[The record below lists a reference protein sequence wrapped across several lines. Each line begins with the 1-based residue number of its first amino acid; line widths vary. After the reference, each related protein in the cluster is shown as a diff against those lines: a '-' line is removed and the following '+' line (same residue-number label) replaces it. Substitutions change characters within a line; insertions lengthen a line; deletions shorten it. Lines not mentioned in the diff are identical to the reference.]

1 MDEDFKLS
9 KMRVFMLIMFGVTVV
24 VGVTPTVAT
33 ERVIFGVQS
42 QGNTVPPNCST
53 KLKGFII
60 DIDDL
65 LMKSPRDINDVNAVI
80 YRYFPLH
87 GCNADEV
94 SHIVKSSKYFRSVS
108 MNGPRMQVFE
118 LNSETAF
125 SRGVSVTFGLADGE
139 THLPAAMWSPRF
151 M

>member
-1 MDEDFKLS
+1 MNEDFTLS
-9 KMRVFMLIMFGVTVV
+9 RVRALLLITFVVTVV
-24 VGVTPTVAT
+24 VGVTPTVAA
-33 ERVIFGVQS
+33 ERVGVQS
-42 QGNTVPPNCST
+42 QGNTDPPNCST